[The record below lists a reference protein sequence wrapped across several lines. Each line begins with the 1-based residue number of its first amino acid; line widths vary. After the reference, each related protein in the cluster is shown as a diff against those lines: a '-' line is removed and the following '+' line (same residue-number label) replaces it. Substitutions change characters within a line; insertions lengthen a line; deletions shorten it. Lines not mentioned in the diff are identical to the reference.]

1 MVEIIAQAHLVK
13 VLAQSVATQVRSFPV
28 VTAKMLQVLFKVYLG
43 VYQRVMEDQ
52 HFSFFG

>member
-13 VLAQSVATQVRSFPV
+13 VLAQSVATHVRSFPV
-28 VTAKMLQVLFKVYLG
+28 VTAKMLQVLLKVYLG

>member
-28 VTAKMLQVLFKVYLG
+28 ITAKMLQVLLKVYLG

>member
-13 VLAQSVATQVRSFPV
+13 ALAQTVATQVRSLPV